1 MVTLD
6 TLASTE
12 LSSSQTTPS
21 PAYAHPS
28 PTNPPQSL
36 TMVRPNNPELEAT
49 SRPFLPS
56 SNDLLKANEDKKN
69 VFGDILNIIDD
80 EEWFDWVV
88 NQTKK
93 KKNLPG
99 RSVPTMK
106 GFKEYSPMSS
116 DSNDR
121 LSRQSGRNKSKEE
134 KACCG
139 S

>member
-1 MVTLD
+1 M
-6 TLASTE
+6 
-12 LSSSQTTPS
+12 
-21 PAYAHPS
+21 
-28 PTNPPQSL
+28 
-36 TMVRPNNPELEAT
+36 
-49 SRPFLPS
+49 
-56 SNDLLKANEDKKN
+56 LKANEDKKN